1 MTTGSLLTADL
12 VIAVLA
18 AAGWLGG
25 GAASAARRH
34 PLALALAA
42 VALPATLARAI
53 TITALAR
60 VGWWF
65 AAEKVLIAAPLSLA
79 AVLVAGPRLLRPRAT
94 SGPSR
99 SRFSSLGTPTAAP
112 CS

>member
-1 MTTGSLLTADL
+1 VTVGALLTADL
-12 VIAVLA
+12 VVAVFA
-18 AAGWLGG
+18 AAGWLAA
-25 GAASAARRH
+25 GAAAAARRR
-34 PLALALAA
+34 PLALGLAA
-42 VALPATLARAI
+42 FALLATLARAI

-99 SRFSSLGTPTAAP
+99 SRFSSPGTPKVAP

>member
-1 MTTGSLLTADL
+1 MTTGSLLVVDVL
-12 VIAVLA
+12 LAVLV

-25 GAASAARRH
+25 GAAAAVQRR
-34 PLALALAA
+34 PLAL
-42 VALPATLARAI
+42 VALLATLARAI

-60 VGWWF
+60 AGWWF
-65 AAEKVLIAAPLSLA
+65 AAEKVLVVAPCRSRRW
-79 AVLVAGPRLLRPRAT
+79 PRPGRGGDRSRAT

-99 SRFSSLGTPTAAP
+99 SRSSSPGTPRAVT